1 MQPALDPIST
11 ASPEDALANSSENL
25 SRIKSAKN
33 IGTTTPEV
41 EGEENEPIATVE
53 EIPSTPVSARD
64 PIFQALPLTME
75 SKEDSLPLP
84 PTPEETS
91 PSNVSEEAEAR
102 SLPEPSVVEAE
113 QLDGL
118 GEPKIVKEEGLG
130 GIEGETPELEETE
143 ARDGEQTEEIPG
155 VESSISHGEQLV
167 APPTHASITQEPEKV
182 PVVEEKEE
190 GSPVSSD
197 ISVALEATDLDS
209 EVLETAGPITDENS
223 DLELVGKAQEVP
235 AELAHTDPEPLTE
248 EHLEAED
255 SNAEIIQPQDNG
267 NIETQYAL
275 DPQPDIEAPTPE
287 ETTEGDSEDKTQVI
301 GQSEIVKSKPDDIPL
316 DDGSSGIPSG
326 VFSGKEG
333 NEFSEVE
340 ARTDENESA
349 VEAEV
354 PLLETVPP
362 PEEVELPQTS
372 TDETAEA
379 SGEPELV
386 EAEEQVPEGVPEPV
400 ASLEEPE
407 LVEAEELVPEG
418 VPEPVAS
425 LEAIEIAGTTE
436 DVESITPK
444 NTQTTDDVGGGTDY
458 PPVESS
464 LDGENEPALEA
475 EVPLPEAFSSS
486 EEGEVAQPSAD
497 ETAQVSRELELVE
510 AEEELAPE
518 GASEPVTSP
527 DAPAIAATAEDVES
541 GAPGDTQTTDGVGG
555 GTEHPPIEDS
565 LDGGSELALEAEVP
579 LEAFSPSE
587 EVGLAQT
594 PADETAQASR
604 GLELVDA
611 EGELAPEGVPESV
624 TSPEALEIAATAE
637 DVESGAPG
645 DTQTTDSIG
654 REKEYSTI
662 EDPLDGAREVA
673 GELEV
678 GLF

>member
-1 MQPALDPIST
+1 MQPALDPISI

-91 PSNVSEEAEAR
+91 PSNVSEEAEVR

-113 QLDGL
+113 QLDSL

-167 APPTHASITQEPEKV
+167 APPTHASITQEPETEVEV

-197 ISVALEATDLDS
+197 IPVTLEATDLDS

-223 DLELVGKAQEVP
+223 DSELVGKAQEVP

-275 DPQPDIEAPTPE
+275 DPQPDIEAPTLE
-287 ETTEGDSEDKTQVI
+287 ETTEGDSEDKTQVT
-301 GQSEIVKSKPDDIPL
+301 GQSEIVISKPEDIPL

-326 VFSGKEG
+326 AFSGKEG

-340 ARTDENESA
+340 ARIDENESA

-354 PLLETVPP
+354 PLLETVSP

-379 SGEPELV
+379 SG
-386 EAEEQVPEGVPEPV
+386 
-400 ASLEEPE
+400 EPE

-475 EVPLPEAFSSS
+475 EVPPPEAFSSS
-486 EEGEVAQPSAD
+486 EEVEVAQPSAD

-587 EVGLAQT
+587 EVGLTQT
-594 PADETAQASR
+594 PVDETAQASR
-604 GLELVDA
+604 ELELVDA

>member
-1 MQPALDPIST
+1 MPDIALLTNMQPALDPISI

-91 PSNVSEEAEAR
+91 PSNVSEEAEVR

-113 QLDGL
+113 QLDSL

-167 APPTHASITQEPEKV
+167 APPTHASITQEPETEVEV

-197 ISVALEATDLDS
+197 IPVTLEATDLDS

-223 DLELVGKAQEVP
+223 DSELVGKAQEVP

-275 DPQPDIEAPTPE
+275 DPQPDIEAPTLE
-287 ETTEGDSEDKTQVI
+287 ETTEGDSEDKTQVT
-301 GQSEIVKSKPDDIPL
+301 GQSEIVISKPEDIPL

-326 VFSGKEG
+326 AFSGKEG

-340 ARTDENESA
+340 ARIDENESA

-354 PLLETVPP
+354 PLLETVSP

-379 SGEPELV
+379 SG
-386 EAEEQVPEGVPEPV
+386 
-400 ASLEEPE
+400 EPE

-475 EVPLPEAFSSS
+475 EVPPPEAFSSS
-486 EEGEVAQPSAD
+486 EEVEVAQPSAD

-587 EVGLAQT
+587 EVGLTQT
-594 PADETAQASR
+594 PVDETAQASR
-604 GLELVDA
+604 ELELVDA